1 MRDTVVS
8 LSPEQQ
14 ARFLQGHNA
23 DGHPVRA
30 WDLDSL
36 AGAGAL
42 RSTAGD
48 MLTYLEANLH
58 PDSAVLESHKLRG
71 DIEPGL
77 RIAIVWM
84 YSPDQGTYRHGGTT
98 PGYTADAFF
107 NPKDAYAAIVL
118 SNSGPGGVFSADL
131 TGEHIRQRLA
141 GLPAISIA
149 SVSIPAHGGFLGL
162 IRLFAVYWVT
172 MLASGAFI
180 FCCVLGVQ
188 GLAAQL
194 LPRRLFLRVSAC
206 LELAAA
212 CLVLSVYFLQPMLAM
227 PSAILGAQSQ
237 GPPAWSLSYWFLGLF
252 QQLNRSP
259 ALALLAIRA
268 WAGLAIAVG
277 ATAAAYALSY
287 FRTLRKPRCPAN
299 FDGLCSRPV
308 ASAKHAV
315 AGGKHSADGFLGAWY
330 PCGLFPAA

>member
-1 MRDTVVS
+1 LPANFHPADQSNPYADYHAADLYEYLAKRGVKKPADAVFLYSNLGVGLLGQALANRAQTSYPDLLKAEVTGPLGMRDTVVS

-194 LPRRLFLRVSAC
+194 LPGGCSCGFR
-206 LELAAA
+206 
-212 CLVLSVYFLQPMLAM
+212 
-227 PSAILGAQSQ
+227 
-237 GPPAWSLSYWFLGLF
+237 
-252 QQLNRSP
+252 
-259 ALALLAIRA
+259 RA
-268 WAGLAIAVG
+268 WNWRPLA
-277 ATAAAYALSY
+277 S
-287 FRTLRKPRCPAN
+287 
-299 FDGLCSRPV
+299 S
-308 ASAKHAV
+308 
-315 AGGKHSADGFLGAWY
+315 
-330 PCGLFPAA
+330 